1 MADYA
6 IRFSCLLNVGSAKN
20 AARALELYNEFA
32 TQDADEE
39 TPSDG
44 FLLSIQPEHGGSTL
58 WIRDDGAGD
67 AAAVVAFVRLC
78 AAAFNLTGKWGF
90 QYANICSR
98 PQPDGFGG
106 GAHALD
112 LATGET
118 IAWIDTDTWLDEMV
132 SSGDPQ

>member
-6 IRFSCLLNVGSAKN
+6 IRFSCLLDAGSAKN

-67 AAAVVAFVRLC
+67 AAAVVAFVFTVLMLIFTLHGER
-78 AAAFNLTGKWGF
+78 APSEQLTVKV
-90 QYANICSR
+90 
-98 PQPDGFGG
+98 
-106 GAHALD
+106 ALY
-112 LATGET
+112 LSGRTTPFMRET
-118 IAWIDTDTWLDEMV
+118 R
-132 SSGDPQ
+132 